1 VTAFPPPPPPG
12 EAPPQGSAPPL
23 AAPPYPGS
31 QGTNGFAIA
40 SLVLG
45 LVGVQILAIVFGHI
59 ALAQIRRSGGA
70 QGGRGLAI
78 AGLVVGYAVLIVGVL
93 LVLAWAASGP
103 E

>member
-1 VTAFPPPPPPG
+1 MTDFPPPPPPG
-12 EAPPQGSAPPL
+12 EAPPQGYAPLVAP
-23 AAPPYPGS
+23 PPYPGS

-45 LVGVQILAIVFGHI
+45 LVGVQVLAIVFGHI

-78 AGLVVGYAVLIVGVL
+78 AGLVLGYVVLVAVLL
-93 LVLAWAASGP
+93 LMLAWAASGP